1 MTDLYDL
8 GPDPAE
14 PNLPGETVVRESED
28 QLLDILVADI
38 YLHALQC
45 VQRFGDFHMALGA
58 GPFYERLCRRLMTD
72 PQVRQLPWQRTHL
85 WAVCDRPDPDW
96 GTRFSRVLD
105 LLEDHSGI
113 PDSHLHA
120 VDFGEPNPGDAYE
133 RTIQEALAWRE
144 KGQDRLDL
152 VVLDLERSGVVRG
165 VCVDEDQAE
174 KLYGFSGEIGGGDGI
189 VSMTPRLM
197 NSARLIALTAVGR
210 EYAHVVGCIEE
221 YPSLPRPVGGTLRWY
236 LDRAAC
242 SGKD

>member
-14 PNLPGETVVRESED
+14 PNLPGETVVRESEE
-28 QLLDILVADI
+28 QLLDVLVADV

-45 VQRFGDFHMALGA
+45 VQRFGDFHMALSA
-58 GPFYERLCRRLMTD
+58 GPFQERLCRRLMTD
-72 PQVRQLPWQRTHL
+72 PQVRQLPWQRTHV
-85 WAVCDRPDPDW
+85 WAVSDGPDPDW

-120 VDFGEPNPGDAYE
+120 PDFGEADPADAYE

-152 VVLDLERSGVVRG
+152 AVLELEPAGVVGG
-165 VCVDEDQAE
+165 VFPDEDRAE
-174 KLYGFSGEIGGGDGI
+174 KLYAFSGEAGAESAA

-197 NSARLIALTAVGR
+197 NSARLIALTAVGG
-210 EYAHVVGCIEE
+210 EYAHIVGCVENFTT
-221 YPSLPRPVGGTLRWY
+221 LPKPVGGTLRWY

-242 SGKD
+242 TGKD